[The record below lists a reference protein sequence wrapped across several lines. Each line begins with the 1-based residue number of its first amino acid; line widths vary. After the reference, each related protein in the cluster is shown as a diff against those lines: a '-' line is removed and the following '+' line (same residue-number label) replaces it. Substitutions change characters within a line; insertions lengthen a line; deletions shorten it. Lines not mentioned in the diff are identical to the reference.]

1 MIFYIIGGIT
11 AVIIFVVLKDKL
23 WDKPHRE
30 IEILKS
36 DIKKLQRLHRE
47 EIIKLDLRMR
57 DGSNLHPGLI
67 VTFVNTSQLTFSLPV
82 CNIRLTTP
90 MIRLY

>member
-57 DGSNLHPGLI
+57 DGSNLHIQENEFIDIALSYALLKVIEAKNISRHNG
-67 VTFVNTSQLTFSLPV
+67 VT
-82 CNIRLTTP
+82 
-90 MIRLY
+90 

>member
-47 EIIKLDLRMR
+47 EIIKLDL
-57 DGSNLHPGLI
+57 
-67 VTFVNTSQLTFSLPV
+67 
-82 CNIRLTTP
+82 
-90 MIRLY
+90 